1 LAKGGSID
9 PNGQPFA
16 QTLGPGRT
24 AVRPPSRKRKH
35 QIEKAVC
42 CEKKRGV
49 GSSFFIEPQGGKSR
63 RECFN
68 DLFSALSASLRLKT
82 EKPGEL
88 PSFDE

>member
-1 LAKGGSID
+1 MLRKEE
-9 PNGQPFA
+9 
-16 QTLGPGRT
+16 GRWLL
-24 AVRPPSRKRKH
+24 
-35 QIEKAVC
+35 
-42 CEKKRGV
+42 
-49 GSSFFIEPQGGKSR
+49 FFIEPQGGKSR